1 MEYLEAN
8 LDWLLASLRAL
19 GEDAY
24 VLFDIPGQVE
34 LSTNHPSLRRI
45 LEALGKDGWRVSPP
59 AGCRG
64 EERALEEREREAD
77 GGMQRSW

>member
-59 AGCRG
+59 SPPHT
-64 EERALEEREREAD
+64 EDALKEK
-77 GGMQRSW
+77 G